1 MPPPDKQAPAPHDAL
16 DAGLRAAPPPRAK
29 GRGGSGAGI
38 AIAAVVGLGVL
49 GAAGFGAYKFMGAE
63 SLSATPCGRGTLSLI
78 GSLKSPVTVTFYV
91 TGGTPALDKFAAEV
105 TRSMTD
111 LEQSAKGKLVYKTAL
126 VTSDAV
132 AAEAREA
139 GLQEQ
144 AFAGDAEGKDPSAF
158 TIRRGFCGMVLS
170 YGSEREAIP
179 YLAPTLSHTLPFWV
193 AGKIRELRARADDV
207 ASRFGVVTSKGGVS
221 FSEGSLVARDPSR
234 SSPTIQSVFAQSLP
248 YYRLEDLDLHGG
260 EAEIDPTY
268 SGVIVLQPAA
278 DFTDKEL
285 RRIDQFLM
293 RGKKSVVVIASAVN
307 VKGADPQ
314 MSAELS
320 THGLERLLDG
330 YGIEM
335 AKDMVQDLGH
345 EVEMSFSTTT
355 GNPVKLRLPGV
366 LLVKHDDAAQPSAQ
380 PLDTSF
386 VPFFRLDEM
395 IFPFPSSLVL
405 HPEKQPGARL
415 SAVARSSPTA
425 MTFSKGPI
433 LLNPIRAQVTPGDPG
448 PRLLAASLEGKIK
461 SAFAGRPGDGV
472 SAPESAPEDSR
483 LFVLSAAQFP
493 VNPLARAANPLPQ
506 PPQMAMLGTV
516 PTDDELAMLAQPYAQ
531 RYLTTTL
538 LALKNTFD
546 WAAADDAT
554 VSCSALLTNNDKDPK
569 PR

>member
-16 DAGLRAAPPPRAK
+16 DAGLRAAPPPAAK
-29 GRGGSGAGI
+29 GRGSSGAGI

-49 GAAGFGAYKFMGAE
+49 GAAGVAAYKFMGAE

-78 GSLKSPVTVTFYV
+78 GSLKSPATVTLYV

-111 LEQSAKGKLVYKTAL
+111 LERSANGKLVYKTAL

-132 AAEAREA
+132 AAEAREL
-139 GLQEQ
+139 GVQEQ
-144 AFAGDAEGKDPSAF
+144 AFAGDAEGKDPSAV
-158 TIRRGFCGMVLS
+158 TIRRGFCGMVFS
-170 YGSEREAIP
+170 YGSEKETIP
-179 YLAPTLSHTLPFWV
+179 YLDPTQSRTLPFWV

-234 SSPTIQSVFAQSLP
+234 SSPTMQSVFAQALP
-248 YYRLEDLDLHGG
+248 FYKLEDLDLRGG
-260 EAEIDPTY
+260 EAEIDASY
-268 SGVIVLQPAA
+268 SGVVVLQPAA

-314 MSAELS
+314 MSGELS

-335 AKDMVQDLGH
+335 AKDMIQDLGH
-345 EVEMSFSTTT
+345 EAEMSFSTST
-355 GNPVKLRLPGV
+355 GSTVKLRLPGV
-366 LLVKHDDAAQPSAQ
+366 LVVKHDDAAQPSAQ

-386 VPFFRLDEM
+386 VPFFRLDEVVL
-395 IFPFPSSLVL
+395 PFASSLLL

-415 SAVARSSPTA
+415 TPVARSSPLA
-425 MTFSKGPI
+425 MSLTSGPL
-433 LLNPIRAQVTPGDPG
+433 LLNPTRAQVPRGDPG
-448 PRLLAASLEGKIK
+448 SRILAASLEGKIK

-483 LFVLSAAQFP
+483 LFVLSVAQFP
-493 VNPLARAANPLPQ
+493 VNPLARAANP
-506 PPQMAMLGTV
+506 PPPSDPTAMLGPV
-516 PTDDELAMLAQPYAQ
+516 PTDEELAMMAQPYAQ
-531 RYLTTTL
+531 KYLTTTI
-538 LALKNTFD
+538 LALKNTLD

-554 VSCSALLTNNDKDPK
+554 VSCSALLVNEAKDAK